1 MATLFD
7 QHPDQRQLL
16 LDDPGLIENAIEEC
30 LRYEAPSPVNGRRVT
45 RDVTF
50 HGHTVPEGASL
61 LLLNGSANRDER
73 HFPDADRFDVR
84 RRIDRH
90 LSFGYGAH
98 FCIGAA
104 LARLEGQ
111 IALREFLKRYPT
123 WEVDYDRAE
132 IKSEFV
138 PIVTAHAKYLN
149 ASPNNKV
156 RLEGHSDERGSREYN
171 IGLGERR
178 AQAVRRAL
186 MLQGVTE
193 AQITT
198 VSYGEERPAVQ
209 GSDEAA
215 YAKNRRVEL
224 VYGR

>member
-1 MATLFD
+1 MRVAQLMLIVMSGLALAGCPKKQTTL
-7 QHPDQRQLL
+7 
-16 LDDPGLIENAIEEC
+16 
-30 LRYEAPSPVNGRRVT
+30 
-45 RDVTF
+45 
-50 HGHTVPEGASL
+50 
-61 LLLNGSANRDER
+61 
-73 HFPDADRFDVR
+73 PDA
-84 RRIDRH
+84 
-90 LSFGYGAH
+90 SNQPAQSSAET
-98 FCIGAA
+98 GAA
-104 LARLEGQ
+104 TDSSVGQGTADANQKLLEAAKQTGT
-111 IALREFLKRYPT
+111 IIYF
-123 WEVDYDRAE
+123 DYDRAE
-132 IKSEFV
+132 IKPEFV
-138 PIVTAHAKYLN
+138 AIVAAHAKYLN
-149 ASPNNKV
+149 SASSNKV

>member
-1 MATLFD
+1 MRVAQLMLIAMSGLALAACKSKPPTLPDASNQTEQSSGQSGATTD
-7 QHPDQRQLL
+7 TSVGQGTGANEQLL
-16 LDDPGLIENAIEEC
+16 
-30 LRYEAPSPVNGRRVT
+30 
-45 RDVTF
+45 
-50 HGHTVPEGASL
+50 
-61 LLLNGSANRDER
+61 
-73 HFPDADRFDVR
+73 
-84 RRIDRH
+84 
-90 LSFGYGAH
+90 
-98 FCIGAA
+98 AA
-104 LARLEGQ
+104 AKQAGT
-111 IALREFLKRYPT
+111 IIYF
-123 WEVDYDRAE
+123 DYDRAE
-132 IKSEFV
+132 IKPEFV
-138 PIVTAHAKYLN
+138 AIVTAHAKYLN
-149 ASPNNKV
+149 GNAGNKV

>member
-1 MATLFD
+1 MRVAQLMLIVMSGLALAGCPKKQTTL
-7 QHPDQRQLL
+7 
-16 LDDPGLIENAIEEC
+16 
-30 LRYEAPSPVNGRRVT
+30 
-45 RDVTF
+45 
-50 HGHTVPEGASL
+50 
-61 LLLNGSANRDER
+61 
-73 HFPDADRFDVR
+73 PDASNQTDQSSAQTGPATDSTVGEGRDPNQ
-84 RRIDRH
+84 I
-90 LSFGYGAH
+90 L
-98 FCIGAA
+98 
-104 LARLEGQ
+104 LETAKQTGT
-111 IALREFLKRYPT
+111 IIYFE
-123 WEVDYDRAE
+123 YDRAE
-132 IKSEFV
+132 IKPEFV
-138 PIVTAHAKYLN
+138 AIVTAHAKYLN
-149 ASPNNKV
+149 ANANNKV

>member
-1 MATLFD
+1 MRITQLMLIVMSALALAGCPKKQTTL
-7 QHPDQRQLL
+7 
-16 LDDPGLIENAIEEC
+16 
-30 LRYEAPSPVNGRRVT
+30 
-45 RDVTF
+45 
-50 HGHTVPEGASL
+50 
-61 LLLNGSANRDER
+61 
-73 HFPDADRFDVR
+73 PDASNPQESTSADTDRTTDSDVSGR
-84 RRIDRH
+84 PTD
-90 LSFGYGAH
+90 ANEQAKQ
-98 FCIGAA
+98 AA
-104 LARLEGQ
+104 IQSGT
-111 IALREFLKRYPT
+111 IIYF
-123 WEVDYDRAE
+123 DYDRAE
-132 IKSEFV
+132 IKPEFV

-149 ASPNNKV
+149 TNSANKI

>member
-1 MATLFD
+1 MRVAQLMLIVMGGLALAACKSKPPTLPD
-7 QHPDQRQLL
+7 ASNPPDQSGAQTGQTSDTSVGERGDANQQLL
-16 LDDPGLIENAIEEC
+16 QSAKQAGSLIYFE
-30 LRYEAPSPVNGRRVT
+30 
-45 RDVTF
+45 
-50 HGHTVPEGASL
+50 
-61 LLLNGSANRDER
+61 
-73 HFPDADRFDVR
+73 
-84 RRIDRH
+84 
-90 LSFGYGAH
+90 
-98 FCIGAA
+98 
-104 LARLEGQ
+104 
-111 IALREFLKRYPT
+111 
-123 WEVDYDRAE
+123 YDRAE

-149 ASPNNKV
+149 ANAANKV

-209 GSDEAA
+209 GSDESA

>member
-1 MATLFD
+1 M
-7 QHPDQRQLL
+7 
-16 LDDPGLIENAIEEC
+16 
-30 LRYEAPSPVNGRRVT
+30 RVT
-45 RDVTF
+45 QLMLIVVSGLALAGCPKKPST
-50 HGHTVPEGASL
+50 L
-61 LLLNGSANRDER
+61 
-73 HFPDADRFDVR
+73 PDASNPPQETSAETGRTTDSDVSGSTDPNR
-84 RRIDRH
+84 VLMEQAKQAGTIIY
-90 LSFGYGAH
+90 F
-98 FCIGAA
+98 
-104 LARLEGQ
+104 
-111 IALREFLKRYPT
+111 
-123 WEVDYDRAE
+123 DYDRAE
-132 IKSEFV
+132 IKPEFV

-149 ASPNNKV
+149 ANAANKV

>member
-1 MATLFD
+1 MRVAQLMLIAMSGLALAGCPKKQTTLPD
-7 QHPDQRQLL
+7 ASNPPDQSSAQTSQTTDTSVGQGRDANQVL
-16 LDDPGLIENAIEEC
+16 LDTAKQTGTII
-30 LRYEAPSPVNGRRVT
+30 Y
-45 RDVTF
+45 F
-50 HGHTVPEGASL
+50 
-61 LLLNGSANRDER
+61 
-73 HFPDADRFDVR
+73 
-84 RRIDRH
+84 
-90 LSFGYGAH
+90 
-98 FCIGAA
+98 
-104 LARLEGQ
+104 
-111 IALREFLKRYPT
+111 
-123 WEVDYDRAE
+123 DYDRAE
-132 IKSEFV
+132 IKPEFV
-138 PIVTAHAKYLN
+138 TIVTAHAKYLN
-149 ASPNNKV
+149 ANANNKV